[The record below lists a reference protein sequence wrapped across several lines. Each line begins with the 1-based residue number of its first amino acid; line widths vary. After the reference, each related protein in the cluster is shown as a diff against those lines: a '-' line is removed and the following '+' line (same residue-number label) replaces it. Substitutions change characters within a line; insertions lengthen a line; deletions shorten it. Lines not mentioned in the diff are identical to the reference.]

1 MADLLVTLAETRE
14 NLLREY
20 IIVKGAERAAVLA
33 KILEI
38 EAEIEDEK
46 KRRQAVRT
54 LV

>member
-1 MADLLVTLAETRE
+1 MADILTTLSETRE

-20 IIVKGAERAAVLA
+20 VIAKGAERATVFA

-38 EAEIEDEK
+38 EAEIEGEK
-46 KRRQAVRT
+46 QRRQLMQP